1 MSGNISET
9 SEPEQVS
16 QCTSLS
22 TRLVSYIVKAM
33 LMRRSQLQPVINAA
47 AAGGKMIATWW

>member
-1 MSGNISET
+1 MSRNISET

-16 QCTSLS
+16 QRTSLS
-22 TRLVSYIVKAM
+22 TRLASYIVKAM

-47 AAGGKMIATWW
+47 AAGGKMIAT